1 MTYLLSNNKQDCTG
15 CSACASICTHTAITM
30 IEDSEGFLYPKI
42 DKEKCV
48 GCKLCEIVC
57 PINGDTRH
65 NDASEQI
72 ISLVRTDYE
81 EYYLKSATVGVCTM
95 LSQYAL
101 ENGWIVFGSALD
113 EKLWQA
119 SHISIK
125 QVSEI
130 HKIRGS
136 KYFQSSTKH
145 TFAEVKDYLK
155 KGINVLYIGTPCQI
169 SGLKSFLRK
178 NYENLFTIDLI
189 CHGTFSYKFFQ
200 KEVAYWEHK
209 YNGKMSNFS
218 FRNKKIGLG
227 GVVSFN
233 ITQKGQVRNYVWPAA
248 YSPVYRCFTANEDGV
263 DYNLRPSCYGC
274 IFHETERYGDLT
286 IGDAWGIQDK
296 RPELFDLHAK
306 TKGISLVFENTRK
319 GSVIMKKIQHLIY
332 SVHIPLSDAL
342 SQPALVSYDNHM
354 PTERKILY
362 DNLETSDYQTLV
374 ESVLHVDFDKLQ
386 SGYVRKQRINNL
398 KKIIKK
404 IILNIK

>member
-1 MTYLLSNNKQDCTG
+1 MTYLLSNNNQDCTG

-72 ISLVRTDYE
+72 ISLVRTNHE

-145 TFAEVKDYLK
+145 TFTEVKDYLK

-227 GVVSFN
+227 GVVSFD
-233 ITQKGQVRNYVWPAA
+233 ITQKGRVRNYVWPAA
-248 YSPVYRCFTANEDGV
+248 CSPVYRCFTANEDGV

-274 IFHETERYGDLT
+274 KFHESERYGDIT

-296 RPELFDLHAK
+296 RPELFDQHTK
-306 TKGISLVFENTRK
+306 TKGISLVFENSRK

-332 SVHIPLSDAL
+332 SVQIPLSDAL
-342 SQPALVSYDNHM
+342 SQPALVPYDNPI
-354 PTERKILY
+354 PTGRKILY
-362 DNLETSDYQTLV
+362 DNLGTSDYQTLV

-398 KKIIKK
+398 KKIFKK